1 MPNDS
6 MKISNLVKSS
16 GNLRKKEGSRKSLSD
31 QIMLTKVSGDMVLLQ
46 NLEMPQVKF
55 YLTYSELE
63 NLLQWFKRNV

>member
-1 MPNDS
+1 